1 MFDIELNK
9 FSIPKK
15 LNESLELGSLKKLF
29 KSGIK
34 IEMLMIS
41 KIEDTKLLKTYI
53 KEKFLILLLSILSN
67 AFKVLF

>member
-34 IEMLMIS
+34 IEILNIS
-41 KIEDTKLLKTYI
+41 KIEETKLLKTYI
-53 KEKFLILLLSILSN
+53 IE
-67 AFKVLF
+67 